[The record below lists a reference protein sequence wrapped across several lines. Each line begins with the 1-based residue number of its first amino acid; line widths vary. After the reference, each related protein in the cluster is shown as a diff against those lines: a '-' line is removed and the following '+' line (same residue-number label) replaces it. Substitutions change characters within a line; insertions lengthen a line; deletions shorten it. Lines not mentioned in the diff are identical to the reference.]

1 MRHQNSI
8 QIACLSMLILTSII
22 GFSQEHAAH
31 GDHQDRD
38 KTKKV
43 RCAFDG
49 MPMNMSVMTKAEI
62 KGKTR
67 YFCSSAE
74 VALFKANP
82 DRYLKTI
89 EIGHLTASLNFLTI
103 DEYKKSMGQTASA
116 KNLAGKTHHVSL
128 YMTQHGRDAS
138 LGDVVFVLKI
148 DDSDGKQKQVPLIFN
163 KMMKT
168 FDTDLALARNRK
180 AKIRLAIITKPI
192 EM

>member
-1 MRHQNSI
+1 MRYQNSI
-8 QIACLSMLILTSII
+8 QIVCLSMIILTSII

-31 GDHQDRD
+31 EGHQDRD
-38 KTKKV
+38 QTEKV

-49 MPMNMSVMTKAEI
+49 MPMNLSAMTKAEI
-62 KGKTR
+62 KGQTR

-74 VALFKANP
+74 VMLFKENL
-82 DRYLKTI
+82 DRYLRTI
-89 EIGHLTASLNFLTI
+89 QIGHLTANLNFLTI
-103 DEYKKSMGQTASA
+103 DEYKKSMGRTASA
-116 KNLAGKTHHVSL
+116 KKLAGKTHHVSL
-128 YMTQHGRDAS
+128 YLTQHGRDIS

-148 DDSDGKQKQVPLIFN
+148 DDSGDKQKQVPLIFN

-168 FDTDLALARNRK
+168 FDTDLALAKNRK